1 MKKPGGK
8 LTIQFIAYFV
18 AFYLLIAA
26 GVFGS
31 IVVFFVYLMERTGNE
46 IQFMDAFELESYL
59 IETENGFVIEDNL
72 IKQAEENNGHLYL
85 LSRSMDVLDYTGK
98 ECFICQLSHEELLQL
113 NIQGMHVWKLDT
125 HYLMF
130 LPNNQTNEL
139 FSELFT
145 QWQETGTITESSQSA
160 LVEAGISIDLYDT
173 RWKRVEIIGERKPLL
188 YVPDIM
194 GSKHDLF
201 EQKEHLQ
208 AGTLPD
214 GTTFVLRM
222 PNEFYQ
228 PFEEPFN
235 KGMIVLLLFFIG
247 FHLLLII
254 GTVLLSFGI
263 SRRFVRPLVYV
274 LNRIDQLTH
283 FHYKSKKNPRIH
295 HSKTGR
301 LKHKYK
307 LFQPVDDSLT
317 KLAERLES
325 NEQQI
330 KHTERLR
337 EEWITGLSHDLKT
350 PLSSIYGYS
359 AMLTSSHSWSPEE
372 TQQFAQTI
380 QEKATYM
387 DALIQ
392 DLTYTYQLKNRAIEP
407 NIEQLDLSVWLEQFA
422 DSRVTIHTGEN
433 MYVKADG
440 LLLQRAV
447 ENIVGNAKKHTPL
460 GTAIEIKTYKSKK
473 DIWIT
478 ISDSGPGIPK
488 EDLDHLFNRYYRGT
502 NTKDDT
508 NGTGLGLAI
517 AKQLI
522 DLQNGHI
529 HASSTD
535 QGTTFTIRLP
545 RSSSTS

>member
-8 LTIQFIAYFV
+8 LTIRFIAYFV
-18 AFYLLIAA
+18 AFYLIIVA

-31 IVVFFVYLMERTGNE
+31 IIVFFVYLAERTATE
-46 IQFMDAFELESYL
+46 IQDMDAFELESYL
-59 IETENGFVIEDNL
+59 IETENGFTIADYL
-72 IKQAEENNGHLYL
+72 IKQAEKNNGRLYL
-85 LSRSMDVLDYTGK
+85 LSRSMDVLDYTGE
-98 ECFICQLSHEELLQL
+98 ECSICQLSQEELIQL
-113 NIQGMHVWKLDT
+113 NIQGMHVWNLDT
-125 HYLMF
+125 HYLLF
-130 LPNNQTNEL
+130 LPNNQTEQL
-139 FSELFT
+139 FNDLFN
-145 QWQETGTITESSQSA
+145 QWKETGAIADSSQSA
-160 LVEAGISIDLYDT
+160 LIEAGISIDLYDN

-188 YVPDIM
+188 YIPDIM
-194 GSKHDLF
+194 ASKHDLF
-201 EQKEHLQ
+201 ERKEHLQ
-208 AGTLPD
+208 AGILPD
-214 GTTFVLRM
+214 GSTFVLRM
-222 PNEFYQ
+222 PNEYYQ

-235 KGMIVLLLFFIG
+235 KGIIILLLFFIG

-283 FHYKSKKNPRIH
+283 FQYKSKRNHHIH
-295 HSKTGR
+295 HAKSGR
-301 LKHKYK
+301 LKRKYK

-330 KHTERLR
+330 KQTEQLR

-359 AMLTSSHSWSPEE
+359 TMLTSSHNWSPEE
-372 TQQFAQTI
+372 TQHFAKTI

-407 NIEQLDLSVWLEQFA
+407 NFEQLDLSVWLEQFA
-422 DSRVTIHTGEN
+422 DSRVTVHTGEN
-433 MYVKADG
+433 MNVMADG

-447 ENIVGNAKKHTPL
+447 ENIVGNAKKHTPQE
-460 GTAIEIKTYKSKK
+460 TAIELKAYKSKK
-473 DIWIT
+473 YIWIT
-478 ISDSGPGIPK
+478 ISDSGPGIPN

-522 DLQNGHI
+522 DLQNGQI
-529 HASSTD
+529 HVSSHD

-545 RSSSTS
+545 RSSPTS